1 MVLWI
6 VVVLGA
12 PVWLAAARPDW
23 MSPISRRLT
32 LTLWLV
38 AAVGLLLAFIS
49 ERNWQRRCFE
59 VVSGRREKP
68 PSAPADRRA
77 L

>member
-1 MVLWI
+1 MVLWV

-38 AAVGLLLAFIS
+38 AAVGLVLAFIS
-49 ERNWQRRCFE
+49 ERNWHRRCVE
-59 VVSGRREKP
+59 VVSGPREKQP
-68 PSAPADRRA
+68 AASADRGA